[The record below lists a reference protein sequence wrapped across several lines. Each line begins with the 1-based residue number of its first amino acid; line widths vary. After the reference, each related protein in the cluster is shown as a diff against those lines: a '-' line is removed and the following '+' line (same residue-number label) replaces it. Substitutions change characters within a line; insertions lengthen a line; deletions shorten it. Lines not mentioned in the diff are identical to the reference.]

1 MAVWYL
7 SMVVG
12 IRGSFWI
19 FCPQEEPHGEE
30 IWNASAIA
38 GIKEGVSEVEEVFE
52 LGFGPKWAQEYLEAS
67 EHKL

>member
-1 MAVWYL
+1 LNFY
-7 SMVVG
+7 
-12 IRGSFWI
+12 
-19 FCPQEEPHGEE
+19 PQEEPHEEE

-38 GIKEGVSEVEEVFE
+38 DIKEGVSDVEEVFE